1 MTSSARDESAQGFAH
16 STVPDEATGP
26 ARTVFFIVAGSCCGL
41 PVFILASNVT
51 SGLGFRPALAAFVV
65 GSIISGVLGGLSAY
79 AGARTRMSL
88 PLLAQRTFGHWGAQ
102 VVKLAIALSLIG
114 WFGVIVSVLGAT
126 AGTTMQRIFGIAVP
140 SAAISIPLS
149 ALITFVVLKGVTGLE
164 RLGQVIV
171 PLTAVLLA
179 IAVFMTA
186 GKLDTAA
193 LGHGSGALGFGAAVS
208 AIVGSYIVGITI
220 QPDYGRFVRR
230 PLGAGMACFLALGV
244 AYPLVLF
251 MSAIPSTALG
261 QPDLVAALIAL
272 GIGLPALGL
281 LLMGAW
287 MDSSACLYSGS
298 LSLANLF
305 PRWPLQRIVIGVGVF
320 GAVLALLHVEEHFMP
335 FLELLS
341 IALPPVAAVQC
352 SEAIRPTHRVLSA
365 AANPA
370 FRWPAIV
377 AWIAGTALGLA
388 SAHAGISVTG
398 IATLDSIVGALAAT
412 VVLRARATF
421 AASSRVAA
429 DAGKP

>member
-1 MTSSARDESAQGFAH
+1 MTNSASDESAQGFAH
-16 STVPDEATGP
+16 SAVPEEATGP

-41 PVFILASNVT
+41 PVFILSSNVT
-51 SGLGFRPALAAFVV
+51 AGLGFRRALTAFIV

-126 AGTTMQRIFGIAVP
+126 MSTTVQRVFAVTVP
-140 SAAISIPLS
+140 PAAISIPLS
-149 ALITFVVLKGVTGLE
+149 ALVTFVVLKGVTGLE

-171 PLTAVLLA
+171 PLTAILLA
-179 IAVFMTA
+179 IAAALTV
-186 GKLDTAA
+186 GKLDANVS
-193 LGHGSGALGFGAAVS
+193 GSGSGALGFGAAVS

-230 PLGAGMACFLALGV
+230 PLGAGLACLMALGV

-261 QPDLVAALIAL
+261 QPDLIAALTAL

-281 LLMGAW
+281 LLTGAW
-287 MDSSACLYSGS
+287 MDSSACMYSGS

-305 PRWPLQRIVIGVGVF
+305 PRWPLNRIVVGVGIF
-320 GAVLALLHVEEHFMP
+320 GAVLALLHVEDHFMP

-352 SEAIRPTHRVLSA
+352 SEAIRPTHPVQSTTDD
-365 AANPA
+365 PA
-370 FRWPAIV
+370 FRWSAIA
-377 AWIAGTALGLA
+377 AWIVGTVFGLA
-388 SAHAGISVTG
+388 SAHAGISITG
-398 IATLDSIVGALAAT
+398 IATLDSIIGALAAT
-412 VVLRARATF
+412 IVLHGFATF

-429 DAGKP
+429 DAGKL

>member
-1 MTSSARDESAQGFAH
+1 MTNSASDESAQGFAH
-16 STVPDEATGP
+16 SAVPEEATGP

-41 PVFILASNVT
+41 PVFILSSNVT
-51 SGLGFRPALAAFVV
+51 AGLGFRRALTAFIV

-126 AGTTMQRIFGIAVP
+126 MSTTVQRVFAVTVP
-140 SAAISIPLS
+140 PAAISIPLS
-149 ALITFVVLKGVTGLE
+149 ALVTFVVLKGVTGLE

-171 PLTAVLLA
+171 PLTAILLA
-179 IAVFMTA
+179 IAAVLTV
-186 GKLDTAA
+186 GKLDANVS
-193 LGHGSGALGFGAAVS
+193 GSGSGALGFGAAVS

-230 PLGAGMACFLALGV
+230 PLGAGLACLMALGV

-261 QPDLVAALIAL
+261 QPDLIAALTAL

-281 LLMGAW
+281 LLTGAW
-287 MDSSACLYSGS
+287 IDSSACMYSGS

-305 PRWPLQRIVIGVGVF
+305 PRWPLNRIVVGVGIF
-320 GAVLALLHVEEHFMP
+320 GAVLALLHVEDHFMP

-352 SEAIRPTHRVLSA
+352 SEAIRPTHPVQSTTDD
-365 AANPA
+365 PA
-370 FRWPAIV
+370 FRWSAIA
-377 AWIAGTALGLA
+377 AWIVGTVFGLA
-388 SAHAGISVTG
+388 SAHAGISITG
-398 IATLDSIVGALAAT
+398 IATLDSIIGALAAT
-412 VVLRARATF
+412 IVLHGFATF

>member
-1 MTSSARDESAQGFAH
+1 MTA
-16 STVPDEATGP
+16 
-26 ARTVFFIVAGSCCGL
+26 
-41 PVFILASNVT
+41 
-51 SGLGFRPALAAFVV
+51 GLGFRRALTAFIV

-126 AGTTMQRIFGIAVP
+126 MSTTVQRVFAVTVP
-140 SAAISIPLS
+140 PAAISIPLS
-149 ALITFVVLKGVTGLE
+149 ALVTFVVLKGVTGLE

-171 PLTAVLLA
+171 PLTAILLA
-179 IAVFMTA
+179 IAAVLTV
-186 GKLDTAA
+186 GKLDANVS
-193 LGHGSGALGFGAAVS
+193 GSGSGALGFGAAVS

-230 PLGAGMACFLALGV
+230 PLGAGLACLMALGV

-261 QPDLVAALIAL
+261 QPDLIAALTAL

-281 LLMGAW
+281 LLTGAW
-287 MDSSACLYSGS
+287 IDSSACMYSGS

-305 PRWPLQRIVIGVGVF
+305 PRWPLNRIVVGVGIF
-320 GAVLALLHVEEHFMP
+320 GAVLALLHVEDHFMP

-341 IALPPVAAVQC
+341 IA
-352 SEAIRPTHRVLSA
+352 
-365 AANPA
+365 
-370 FRWPAIV
+370 
-377 AWIAGTALGLA
+377 
-388 SAHAGISVTG
+388 
-398 IATLDSIVGALAAT
+398 
-412 VVLRARATF
+412 
-421 AASSRVAA
+421 
-429 DAGKP
+429 

>member
-1 MTSSARDESAQGFAH
+1 MTA
-16 STVPDEATGP
+16 
-26 ARTVFFIVAGSCCGL
+26 
-41 PVFILASNVT
+41 
-51 SGLGFRPALAAFVV
+51 GLGFRRALTAFIV

-126 AGTTMQRIFGIAVP
+126 MSTTVQRVFAVTVP
-140 SAAISIPLS
+140 PAAISIPLS
-149 ALITFVVLKGVTGLE
+149 ALVTFVVLKGVTGLE

-171 PLTAVLLA
+171 PLTAILLA
-179 IAVFMTA
+179 IAAVLTV
-186 GKLDTAA
+186 GKLDANVS
-193 LGHGSGALGFGAAVS
+193 GSGSGALGFGAAVS

-230 PLGAGMACFLALGV
+230 PLGAGLACLMALGV

-261 QPDLVAALIAL
+261 QPDLIAALTAL

-281 LLMGAW
+281 LLTGAW
-287 MDSSACLYSGS
+287 IDSSACMYSGS

-305 PRWPLQRIVIGVGVF
+305 PRWPLNRIVVGVGIF
-320 GAVLALLHVEEHFMP
+320 GAVLALLHVEDHFMP

-352 SEAIRPTHRVLSA
+352 SEAIRPTHPVQSTTDD
-365 AANPA
+365 PA
-370 FRWPAIV
+370 FRWSAIA
-377 AWIAGTALGLA
+377 AWIVGTVFGLA
-388 SAHAGISVTG
+388 SAHAGISITG
-398 IATLDSIVGALAAT
+398 IATLDSIIGALAAT
-412 VVLRARATF
+412 IVLHGFATF

>member
-1 MTSSARDESAQGFAH
+1 MTNSASDESAQGFAH
-16 STVPDEATGP
+16 SAVPEEATGP

-41 PVFILASNVT
+41 PVFILSSNVT
-51 SGLGFRPALAAFVV
+51 AGLGFRRALTAFIV

-126 AGTTMQRIFGIAVP
+126 MSTTVQRVFAVTVP
-140 SAAISIPLS
+140 PAAISIPLS
-149 ALITFVVLKGVTGLE
+149 ALVTFVVLKGVTGLE

-171 PLTAVLLA
+171 PLTAILLA
-179 IAVFMTA
+179 IAAALTV
-186 GKLDTAA
+186 GKLDANVS
-193 LGHGSGALGFGAAVS
+193 GSGSGALGFGAAVS

-230 PLGAGMACFLALGV
+230 PLGAGLACLMALGV

-261 QPDLVAALIAL
+261 QPDLIAALTAL

-281 LLMGAW
+281 LLTGAW
-287 MDSSACLYSGS
+287 IDSSACMYSGS

-305 PRWPLQRIVIGVGVF
+305 PRWPLNRIVVGVGIF
-320 GAVLALLHVEEHFMP
+320 GAVLALLHVEDHFMP

-352 SEAIRPTHRVLSA
+352 SEAIRPTHPVQSTTDD
-365 AANPA
+365 PA
-370 FRWPAIV
+370 FRWSAIA
-377 AWIAGTALGLA
+377 AWIVGTVFGLA
-388 SAHAGISVTG
+388 SAHAGISITG
-398 IATLDSIVGALAAT
+398 IATLDSIIGALAAT
-412 VVLRARATF
+412 IVLHGFATF

-429 DAGKP
+429 DAGKL

>member
-1 MTSSARDESAQGFAH
+1 MTNSASDESAQGFAH
-16 STVPDEATGP
+16 SAVPEEATGP

-41 PVFILASNVT
+41 PVFILSSNVT
-51 SGLGFRPALAAFVV
+51 AGLGFRRALTAFIV

-126 AGTTMQRIFGIAVP
+126 MSTTVQRVFAVTVP
-140 SAAISIPLS
+140 PAAISIPLS
-149 ALITFVVLKGVTGLE
+149 ALVTFVVLKGVTGLE

-171 PLTAVLLA
+171 PLTAILLA
-179 IAVFMTA
+179 IAAALTV
-186 GKLDTAA
+186 GKLDANVS
-193 LGHGSGALGFGAAVS
+193 GSGSGALGFGAAVS

-230 PLGAGMACFLALGV
+230 PLGAGLACLMALGV

-261 QPDLVAALIAL
+261 QPDLIAALTAL

-281 LLMGAW
+281 LLTGAW
-287 MDSSACLYSGS
+287 MDSSACMYSGS

-305 PRWPLQRIVIGVGVF
+305 PRWPLNRIVVGVGIF
-320 GAVLALLHVEEHFMP
+320 GAVLALLHVEDHFMP

-352 SEAIRPTHRVLSA
+352 SEAIRPTHPVQSTTDD
-365 AANPA
+365 PA
-370 FRWPAIV
+370 FRWSAIA
-377 AWIAGTALGLA
+377 AWIVGTVFGLA
-388 SAHAGISVTG
+388 SAHAGISITG
-398 IATLDSIVGALAAT
+398 IATLDSIIGALAAT
-412 VVLRARATF
+412 IVLHGFATF

>member
-1 MTSSARDESAQGFAH
+1 MTY
-16 STVPDEATGP
+16 STP
-26 ARTVFFIVAGSCCGL
+26 
-41 PVFILASNVT
+41 
-51 SGLGFRPALAAFVV
+51 
-65 GSIISGVLGGLSAY
+65 SIISGVLGGLSAY

-149 ALITFVVLKGVTGLE
+149 ALITYVVLKGVTGLE

-208 AIVGSYIVGITI
+208 AVVGSYIVGITI

-261 QPDLVAALIAL
+261 QPDLVAALVAL

-320 GAVLALLHVEEHFMP
+320 GAVRALLHVEDHFMP

-341 IALPPVAAVQC
+341 IALPPVAAVQY
-352 SEAIRPTHRVLSA
+352 SEAIRPTQNTVG
-365 AANPA
+365 NPA

-412 VVLRARATF
+412 VVLRSLAAF

>member
-1 MTSSARDESAQGFAH
+1 MTNSASDESAQGFAH
-16 STVPDEATGP
+16 SAVPEEATGP

-41 PVFILASNVT
+41 PVFILSSNVT
-51 SGLGFRPALAAFVV
+51 AGLGFRRALTAFIV

-126 AGTTMQRIFGIAVP
+126 MSTTVQRVFAVTVP
-140 SAAISIPLS
+140 PAAISIPLS
-149 ALITFVVLKGVTGLE
+149 ALVTFVVLKGVTGLE

-171 PLTAVLLA
+171 PLTAILLA
-179 IAVFMTA
+179 IAAALTV
-186 GKLDTAA
+186 GKLDANVN
-193 LGHGSGALGFGAAVS
+193 GSGSGALGFGAAVS

-230 PLGAGMACFLALGV
+230 PLGAGLACLMALGV

-261 QPDLVAALIAL
+261 QPDLIAALTAL

-281 LLMGAW
+281 LLTGAW
-287 MDSSACLYSGS
+287 MDSSACMYSGS

-305 PRWPLQRIVIGVGVF
+305 PRWPLNRIVVGVGIF
-320 GAVLALLHVEEHFMP
+320 GAVLALLHVEDHFMP

-352 SEAIRPTHRVLSA
+352 SEAIRPTHPMQSTTDD
-365 AANPA
+365 PA
-370 FRWPAIV
+370 FRWSAIA
-377 AWIAGTALGLA
+377 AWIVGTVFGLA
-388 SAHAGISVTG
+388 SAHAGISITG
-398 IATLDSIVGALAAT
+398 IATLDSIIGALAAT
-412 VVLRARATF
+412 IVLHGFATF
-421 AASSRVAA
+421 AASLRVAA